1 MLMHQVPAAQ
11 ADRRSDAPWPAYVYA
26 DLPTENVYGHRR
38 KVELLREA
46 IDALRTREYPN
57 LSILDAGCGSG
68 YAVTRF
74 LARRGDRVT
83 GIDMYAPAIA
93 YAQSRF
99 GGRELGFECVDL
111 AQMQERSGT
120 YDVVVLADVLEH
132 LHEPRSVLV
141 EAARMVTPRGR
152 LLLSIPNGFG
162 PFEIES
168 AVARMPLV
176 GPALVKL
183 TDLAVA
189 TLDHT
194 VARGRWSRAASV
206 EPSDLPYNEE
216 SGHVRFFTPTAIDHT
231 LADAG
236 WGIEEWRHLSWLA
249 GPFTSYWWAPSVAFC
264 EWNARIAE
272 RLPRSLVSSWFMVC
286 SRREASSS

>member
-1 MLMHQVPAAQ
+1 MLMPGAFAAHAPRRAEVPW
-11 ADRRSDAPWPAYVYA
+11 SAYVHA
-26 DLPTENVYGHRR
+26 DLPPENVYGHRR

-46 IDALRTREYPN
+46 IDALRTRERPN

-111 AQMQERSGT
+111 AHMQERFGT

-132 LHEPRSVLV
+132 LHEPQSVLV
-141 EAARMVTPRGR
+141 EAARMLTPQGR
-152 LLLSIPNGFG
+152 LLVSIPNGFG

-168 AVARMPLV
+168 ALARMPLL

-183 TDLAVA
+183 TDLTVA
-189 TLDHT
+189 TLDKT
-194 VARGRWSRAASV
+194 LLRGRWSRAAQV
-206 EPSDLPYNEE
+206 EPAGLPYNDE
-216 SGHVRFFTPTAIDHT
+216 SGHVRFFTPSTIDRS
-231 LADAG
+231 LAEAG
-236 WGIEEWRHLSWLA
+236 WGIDEWRHLSWLS
-249 GPFTSYWWAPSVAFC
+249 GPFTNYWWAPSAAFC
-264 EWNARIAE
+264 EWNVGVAE
-272 RLPRSLVSSWFMVC
+272 RLPRRLVSAWFMVC
-286 SRREASSS
+286 SRREPSSS